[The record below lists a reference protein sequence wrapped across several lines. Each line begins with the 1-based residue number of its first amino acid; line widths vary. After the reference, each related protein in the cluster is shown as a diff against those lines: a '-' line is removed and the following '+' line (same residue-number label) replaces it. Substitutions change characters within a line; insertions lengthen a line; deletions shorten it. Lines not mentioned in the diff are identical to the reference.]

1 MKNILLLILAIT
13 SFTGVSQSK
22 YEDGMR
28 KAFELWGEEKPW
40 EAANLFERISTA
52 EVDNWLP
59 AYYAAQINV
68 IYSFEE
74 KDVAKLKAQMEKAQE
89 FMNVAKSIS
98 KDNAELL
105 ILDALWH
112 TVWIAYDGQQ
122 YGMKYS
128 GKVAQ
133 LHQQALQLAPENPH
147 VVFGKAE
154 WDMGSA
160 RFFGQPLDPYCADLQ
175 RAIELFTTFKPE
187 SEFHPSYGENRA
199 KALFEQTCK

>member
-1 MKNILLLILAIT
+1 MTA
-13 SFTGVSQSK
+13 SFTGISQSK

-28 KAFELWGEEKPW
+28 KAFELWGADKPW
-40 EAANLFERISTA
+40 EAANLVERIATA
-52 EVDNWLP
+52 ETDNWLP
-59 AYYAAQINV
+59 AYYVAQINV
-68 IYSFEE
+68 VYSFEE
-74 KDVAKLKAQMEKAQE
+74 KDATKLKAQMDKGLE
-89 FMNVAKSIS
+89 FLNLAKEIS
-98 KDNAELL
+98 KDNAEILV
-105 ILDALWH
+105 LDAMWH

-133 LHQQALQLAPENPH
+133 LYQQALQIAPDNPH

-175 RAIELFTTFKPE
+175 RAIELFSTFKPAT
-187 SEFHPSYGENRA
+187 EFHPTYGENRA
-199 KALFEQTCK
+199 KTLAEQTCK